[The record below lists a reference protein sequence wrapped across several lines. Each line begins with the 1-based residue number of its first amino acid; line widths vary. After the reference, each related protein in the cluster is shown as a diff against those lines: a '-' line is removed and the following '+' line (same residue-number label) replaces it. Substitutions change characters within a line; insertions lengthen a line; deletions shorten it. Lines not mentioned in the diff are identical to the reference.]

1 MQNVRMKSNPR
12 LPWQKW
18 HSTSKK
24 LFINKL
30 NLNVRKK
37 PVKCY
42 IWNRFVWCWNL
53 WHFWKLFRNHLAVL
67 KYIVEEE
74 QRW

>member
-1 MQNVRMKSNPR
+1 MKSNPR

-24 LFINKL
+24 LFINKF

-42 IWNRFVWCWNL
+42 IWNADLYGAETSNTSEKCSETTWQF
-53 WHFWKLFRNHLAVL
+53 
-67 KYIVEEE
+67 
-74 QRW
+74 